1 MKSGILALAAALL
14 SVVPSAAVGSYIPS
28 PPKNKAP
35 DCSYAVASPSVIWP
49 PNHKFRSVLVD
60 GVTDPDGDEVTI
72 TVTTI
77 HQDEPVN
84 TQGDGNTCAD
94 AMITDYGRA
103 KVRAERSGTKKVPGN
118 GRVYHIVFTAD
129 DGNGGTC
136 EGLVKVCVPH
146 DQSKKKT
153 QCVDGGPLHDSTKCS

>member
-1 MKSGILALAAALL
+1 MKSGILALAAAMI
-14 SVVPSAAVGSYIPS
+14 SVVPSAATGSYVPLRRT
-28 PPKNKAP
+28 NKPP
-35 DCSYAVASPSVIWP
+35 DCSKAVASPGVIWP

-60 GVTDPDGDEVTI
+60 GVTDTDGDPVTI

-94 AMITDYGRA
+94 AMITDTGGA

-118 GRVYHIVFTAD
+118 GRVYHIMFTAD
-129 DGNGGTC
+129 DGKGGTC

-153 QCVDGGPLHDSTKCS
+153 QCVDGGPLYNSLECS